1 MERRIINSFGT
12 ITIPAHI
19 RKEAGIDGGVLLWV
33 DIRETKDGS
42 KEIVLRKS
50 DTLEDIVKKYS
61 KWAEVIARIAES
73 SVSIIWNSCLVTMSS
88 DTQTQDFVSKGIH
101 ISQDL
106 SYSLNKLVG
115 DSAVVRDGV
124 SISLLQSGEGKVS
137 AYYRISNT
145 GDDLGFFVLVKGTK
159 YDKSNITKSEELR
172 RFKIIKDIVDKI

>member
-124 SISLLQSGEGKVS
+124 S
-137 AYYRISNT
+137 SNT